1 MNLPRRLLATLLV
14 ACVALAACSTADQGS
29 ASSSTGTAAS
39 RDQGD
44 GAAGTPG
51 TSLTA
56 CQILRGSDI
65 EAALDLDAGT
75 AGDGKPKKLAPG
87 DDPAASSCE
96 WGISDW
102 GGLSVNVIPTTG
114 ATNYA
119 QAVEQIADRAEPLDI
134 GDGSIWVDDIER
146 GYFHK
151 GSVLVLVQILV
162 LYGGRDK
169 RDLAIALGT
178 AAINRL

>member
-102 GGLSVNVIPTTG
+102 GGLFGQCDPHDGSHRLRRRRG
-114 ATNYA
+114 
-119 QAVEQIADRAEPLDI
+119 ADR
-134 GDGSIWVDDIER
+134 
-146 GYFHK
+146 
-151 GSVLVLVQILV
+151 
-162 LYGGRDK
+162 
-169 RDLAIALGT
+169 
-178 AAINRL
+178 